1 MQNRAIDEPAAPR
14 GGRRLARAA
23 LASALL
29 ALAASLAAPPTAAA
43 QGDEGT
49 RLGLRAAA
57 YFPADAEVRRAFGD
71 VIPWP
76 GIAIVPP
83 VRPGQTRLYP
93 SLEIVGARSGRER
106 FLVVPLT
113 LALEH
118 HGRGSAGRFVPY
130 ARADAGIGY
139 FDYRIRRGAR
149 EVRARRGGA
158 LGDAEVGMIFTRALR
173 AGVRYRLM
181 QEMDELTFGG
191 VEVGVVIGA
200 IRVF

>member
-1 MQNRAIDEPAAPR
+1 VSAALRRAAC
-14 GGRRLARAA
+14 LAVALALPRAA
-23 LASALL
+23 LAQEEA
-29 ALAASLAAPPTAAA
+29 
-43 QGDEGT
+43 GGT
-49 RLGLRAAA
+49 RLGLRLAA

-83 VRPGQTRLYP
+83 VRTGRTRLYP
-93 SLEIVGARSGRER
+93 SLEIVGARSGRDH
-106 FLVVPLT
+106 FVVVPLT

-118 HGRGSAGRFVPY
+118 HGRGSNGHYVPY

-139 FDYRIRRGAR
+139 FDYRLRRSST
-149 EVRARRGGA
+149 EVLRARRGGA

-173 AGVRYRLM
+173 VGGRYRLM
-181 QEMDELTFGG
+181 QEMDGVTFGG

-200 IRVF
+200 VRVF

>member
-1 MQNRAIDEPAAPR
+1 MRIALRHAAFVAALIATP
-14 GGRRLARAA
+14 GVARAQEEA
-23 LASALL
+23 
-29 ALAASLAAPPTAAA
+29 
-43 QGDEGT
+43 GGT
-49 RLGLRAAA
+49 RLGLRLAA

-83 VRPGQTRLYP
+83 VRPGRTRLYP
-93 SLEIVGARSGRER
+93 SLELVGARSGRDR

-118 HGRGSAGRFVPY
+118 HGHGTDGRHYVPY

-139 FDYRIRRGAR
+139 FDYRLRRAGGDVVA
-149 EVRARRGGA
+149 ARRGGA
-158 LGDAEVGMIFTRALR
+158 LGDVEAGMIFTRALR
-173 AGVRYRLM
+173 LGARYRLM
-181 QEMDELTFGG
+181 QEMDGVTFGG
-191 VEVGVVIGA
+191 IEVGVVIGA

>member
-1 MQNRAIDEPAAPR
+1 MW
-14 GGRRLARAA
+14 RAA
-23 LASALL
+23 LVAVALTL
-29 ALAASLAAPPTAAA
+29 PSAAPA
-43 QGDEGT
+43 QEEARGT
-49 RLGLRAAA
+49 RLGLRLSA

-83 VRPGQTRLYP
+83 VRPGRTRLYP
-93 SLEIVGARSGRER
+93 SLELVGARSGRDH
-106 FLVVPLT
+106 FFVVPLT

-118 HGRGSAGRFVPY
+118 HGHGTNGRYVPY

-139 FDYRIRRGAR
+139 FDYRLRRSST
-149 EVRARRGGA
+149 ETLRARRGGA

-173 AGVRYRLM
+173 VGARYRLM
-181 QEMDELTFGG
+181 QRMDGVTFGG

-200 IRVF
+200 VRVF

>member
-1 MQNRAIDEPAAPR
+1 MSAPLR
-14 GGRRLARAA
+14 RAA
-23 LASALL
+23 VLACLAALPRL
-29 ALAASLAAPPTAAA
+29 ALA
-43 QGDEGT
+43 QDGEGT
-49 RLGLRAAA
+49 RLGLRLAA

-83 VRPGQTRLYP
+83 VRPGRTRLYP
-93 SLEIVGARSGRER
+93 SLEIVGARSGRDR
-106 FLVVPLT
+106 FIVVPLT
-113 LALEH
+113 LVLEH
-118 HGRGSAGRFVPY
+118 HGHGRRGRDVPY

-139 FDYRIRRGAR
+139 FDYRLRRGTG

-181 QEMDELTFGG
+181 QQMDGVTFGG
-191 VEVGVVIGA
+191 VEAGVVIGA
-200 IRVF
+200 LRVF